1 MGYQK
6 APIAPF
12 EDQNRMPTYDY
23 QCGKCGIEFEREQRI
38 TEPPVKTCPKCKSRQ
53 VKRLLSAPGFIL
65 KGGGWYADGYG
76 SGSKKST
83 SSSSDD
89 KGSSASSTSDSS
101 TGASSGSSSS
111 SSSDSSSASSSS
123 GGDSKSSSGGS
134 KSSSGKSSKS
144 AA

>member
-1 MGYQK
+1 MGYQE
-6 APIAPF
+6 APIETS
-12 EDQNRMPTYDY
+12 EDVHAMPTYDY

-76 SGSKKST
+76 SKGKKSSGG
-83 SSSSDD
+83 SSESGGSSD
-89 KGSSASSTSDSS
+89 
-101 TGASSGSSSS
+101 SSGSSSTS
-111 SSSDSSSASSSS
+111 SSTSASTPAATPSSTPSPTPASTPASKPSKGDGGKSSAS
-123 GGDSKSSSGGS
+123 
-134 KSSSGKSSKS
+134 

>member
-1 MGYQK
+1 
-6 APIAPF
+6 
-12 EDQNRMPTYDY
+12 MPTYDY
-23 QCGKCGIEFEREQRI
+23 QCGKCGVEFEREQRI

-76 SGSKKST
+76 SGGKKSK

-89 KGSSASSTSDSS
+89 G
-101 TGASSGSSSS
+101 GSS
-111 SSSDSSSASSSS
+111 SSSDSSSTSSSS
-123 GGDSKSSSGGS
+123 AAPSSTSGGDAKPSSGGS
-134 KSSSGKSSKS
+134 KEGGKSSKS

>member
-1 MGYQK
+1 MGYQE
-6 APIAPF
+6 APIETP
-12 EDQNRMPTYDY
+12 EDVHPMPTYDY

-76 SGSKKST
+76 SKGKKSSGGSSESGGSSDSSGSSST
-83 SSSSDD
+83 SSSSDSSPSSSTPAATPSSTPASTPPSSPS
-89 KGSSASSTSDSS
+89 KGEGGKSSAS
-101 TGASSGSSSS
+101 
-111 SSSDSSSASSSS
+111 
-123 GGDSKSSSGGS
+123 
-134 KSSSGKSSKS
+134 